1 MDAIELA
8 LMTGMRK
15 GELSGLEWARVD
27 LRQRLVY
34 FFQAHQQKNRKLG
47 SLPLNDQ
54 ARQVL
59 LRRTNFR
66 ASPHQ
71 SLSRCA
77 LGIFRPG
84 RRADCTD

>member
-34 FFQAHQQKNRKLG
+34 FSRRISRK
-47 SLPLNDQ
+47 
-54 ARQVL
+54 
-59 LRRTNFR
+59 T
-66 ASPHQ
+66 ASWAV
-71 SLSRCA
+71 SR
-77 LGIFRPG
+77 
-84 RRADCTD
+84 